1 MSKFFDRSPGLQVS
15 VKDSGQ
21 CDDKSL
27 TLSAFSSLAFKVK
40 RQRFKVT
47 RLPIADYSREQIV
60 LISFDILI
68 KAQEKASVQAE
79 NEPPSDPH
87 PQSNTIL
94 LHLANHVSEVA
105 NAKKSGGDLLLLD
118 FRGRVNTKRVPD
130 APQVRLNRPDAFL

>member
-1 MSKFFDRSPGLQVS
+1 MAVSKFFGRSPGLQVS
-15 VKDSGQ
+15 VKDLGQ

-47 RLPIADYSREQIV
+47 RLPIADCSKEHIV

-79 NEPPSDPH
+79 NEPPSDP
-87 PQSNTIL
+87 NT
-94 LHLANHVSEVA
+94 VA
-105 NAKKSGGDLLLLD
+105 PSS
-118 FRGRVNTKRVPD
+118 
-130 APQVRLNRPDAFL
+130 Q

>member
-1 MSKFFDRSPGLQVS
+1 MSKFFGRSPGLQVS
-15 VKDSGQ
+15 VKDLGQ

-79 NEPPSDPH
+79 NEPPSDP
-87 PQSNTIL
+87 NT
-94 LHLANHVSEVA
+94 VA
-105 NAKKSGGDLLLLD
+105 PTASC
-118 FRGRVNTKRVPD
+118 
-130 APQVRLNRPDAFL
+130 